1 MKVSCL
7 APDRR
12 GPGQNC
18 AQQVTL
24 AHVAFGQ
31 RVVSKHLH
39 RERKKHRQPDVLPDQ
54 QTQVFNGQSPDRLA
68 PQGMRRRNETSG
80 VGWGC
85 LPAITFKLL
94 EGPTTVDRHSHQAI
108 FS

>member
-1 MKVSCL
+1 MERQATCNASGILGETYEPLDLASQVWREVREAADDEGQLPCKVRIN

-12 GPGQNC
+12 GPGQDC
-18 AQQVTL
+18 AQQVAL

-54 QTQVFNGQSPDRLA
+54 QTQVFNGQSPDR
-68 PQGMRRRNETSG
+68 
-80 VGWGC
+80 
-85 LPAITFKLL
+85 
-94 EGPTTVDRHSHQAI
+94 
-108 FS
+108 